1 MVINTSEIIPEF
13 TFDKVINSSKTERIT
28 HKLDKLEY
36 WYMMGYFMGDGWI
49 EETTRKDGRTRN
61 IIKFAINDRDEEEV
75 YVRFVRWC
83 IYKRRYMV
91 VFCHRFNT

>member
-1 MVINTSEIIPEF
+1 MVINTSQIIPEF
-13 TFDKVINSSKTERIT
+13 AFDKVINSSKTERIT
-28 HKLDKLEY
+28 LKIDKLEY

-75 YVRFVRWC
+75 C
-83 IYKRRYMV
+83 KRISNV
-91 VFCHRFNT
+91 LPASPIIPF